1 MLQRD
6 HVGTKVPKPTSAAV
20 TKGGH
25 TPGGANRPTRR
36 KPTKEEL
43 LFSDNGAFDTCKG
56 LAQPSHSIS
65 D

>member
-6 HVGTKVPKPTSAAV
+6 HVGTKAPKPTSAAV
-20 TKGGH
+20 VKSGH

-36 KPTKEEL
+36 KPTKGEL
-43 LFSDNGAFDTCKG
+43 LFSDGGTFDASKG
-56 LAQPSHSIS
+56 LSQPSRSLS

>member
-6 HVGTKVPKPTSAAV
+6 YIGTEAKKPTYAAI
-20 TKGGH
+20 TKSGH
-25 TPGGANRPTRR
+25 TPGGNRPTRR

-43 LFSDNGAFDTCKG
+43 LFSDGGSFDNCKG
-56 LAQPSHSIS
+56 LAQPSRSIS